1 MNNFKHI
8 GKDFIP
14 HDVVAKVTGTAKYAE
29 DFRADGMVF
38 CRLLTSPMP
47 HARVKHI
54 DAADALKM
62 EGVLGMLTADD
73 IPAGPPGFAPSLTKE
88 PMYVGE
94 PILAV
99 AALSEQAAED
109 AIAAIKIDYEPLPFT
124 HDPLESL
131 FPGGKD
137 ARGDGFNIGMLVGL
151 PMGKLKW
158 SAADF
163 ARVKAGEEM
172 PMGKPAE
179 EWNFGD
185 VEARIQE
192 VQGGV
197 RGTLRHRLARAS
209 QHGAAQ
215 LHGVLAE
222 RQVLRACQ
230 AAEPVVLASGA
241 GADAGHQT
249 RRVGADR
256 RVLRRRLRF
265 QGRGLS
271 LHGDPGLHVEEDRQA
286 GDDAH
291 QPRRGVLPRF
301 GAQCLPGQ
309 PQSGLRRQRQV
320 VSRRCLRGA
329 GQRRAHQL
337 LGLSPAR
344 RCAGAHLPA
353 QCHALAWHTG
363 VHQRADA
370 HGAARPGQNQ
380 LACIMEPLVDRAARE
395 LKLDRVEIRK
405 KNNPVNGALGGMGAD
420 GKRVP
425 VPSAYL
431 RDALDKGSA
440 KFNWAER
447 KKRSGQKNGP
457 RVTGI
462 GVGQAFHPAG
472 FAGFDGLVCIT
483 PDGKLHIHTGVGNLG
498 TFSHSGTSRIAAE
511 VLKVDW
517 DNCVIERGDSRKNL
531 PWNIGQ
537 FGSNTSYT
545 MTRTNYVAAQDALA
559 KLKEIAAKDLGGK
572 PEDYDVDGAKV
583 FAKANP
589 SKSLSYGDAAK
600 RAIALG
606 GKFDGHELPAD
617 INPMTKASATALA
630 GTGLIGVAKDNLPW
644 TGQPSAFAACFI
656 EIELDT
662 ETGMHRIVDLVSV
675 ADCGTVIHPMGVQTQ
690 IKGGAVQGIGMATLE
705 RLVFD
710 PQNGL
715 PANVGLHQQKPAS
728 YLDLPPEM
736 HTDVVDKPD
745 PSNPVGAKGIGEPL
759 MGASASALLCAISD
773 AMGGHVF
780 NRTPVLPDMIVNHF
794 AGRPQ
799 PRKALTINTQ

>member
-47 HARVKHI
+47 HARVKNI
-54 DAADALKM
+54 DAAEALKM
-62 EGVLGMLTADD
+62 EGVLGMLTAED

-109 AIAAIKIDYEPLPFT
+109 AIAKIKIDYEPLPFT

-137 ARGDGFNIGMLVGL
+137 ARSDGFNTGTLAGL
-151 PMGKLKW
+151 PPGKLKW
-158 SAADF
+158 TAADF
-163 ARVKAGEEM
+163 ARVKQGEQL

-185 VEARIQE
+185 VEAEFRKCKVIYDE
-192 VQGGV
+192 PFV
-197 RGTLRHRLARAS
+197 TASLAHHSMEPRSAMAYWQNGKCFVHAS
-209 QHGAAQ
+209 LQSQSFALPPLAQ
-215 LHGVLAE
+215 MLGLKPE
-222 RQVLRACQ
+222 
-230 AAEPVVLASGA
+230 EVVLIAEYCGGGFGSKGSAYPCMVIPAYMSKKLGKPVMMRISRAEEYYLGSARNAFQGNIKVGFDASGKLLA
-241 GADAGHQT
+241 ADVYVVQDSGAHISFWDYRAFGDALALVYQPNAM
-249 RRVGADR
+249 RW
-256 RVLRRRLRF
+256 
-265 QGRGLS
+265 RGL
-271 LHGDPGLHVEEDRQA
+271 PVFTNAPTRTAQ
-286 GDDAH
+286 
-291 QPRRGVLPRF
+291 RG
-301 GAQCLPGQ
+301 
-309 PQSGLRRQRQV
+309 
-320 VSRRCLRGA
+320 
-329 GQRRAHQL
+329 
-337 LGLSPAR
+337 
-344 RCAGAHLPA
+344 
-353 QCHALAWHTG
+353 
-363 VHQRADA
+363 
-370 HGAARPGQNQ
+370 PGQNQ
-380 LACIMEPLVDRAARE
+380 LACIMEPLVDRAARD
-395 LKLDRVEIRK
+395 LKIDRVAIRQ
-405 KNNPVNGALGGMGAD
+405 KNNPVNGSAGSPGPD
-420 GKRVP
+420 GKRGV

-431 RDALDKGSA
+431 RDALDKGKA
-440 KFNWAER
+440 KFKWAER
-447 KKRSGQKNGP
+447 LKRSGQKNGP

-462 GVGQAFHPAG
+462 GVGQAFHPSG
-472 FAGFDGLVCIT
+472 FAGFDGLLCLK
-483 PDGKLHIHTGVGNLG
+483 PDGKLYIHTGVGNLG

-511 VLKVDW
+511 VLKIDW

-545 MTRTNYVAAQDALA
+545 MTRTNYVAAQDMLA
-559 KLKEIAAKDLGGK
+559 KLREIAAQDLGGK
-572 PEDYDVDGAKV
+572 PEDYDVDGTKV
-583 FAKANP
+583 FSK
-589 SKSLSYGDAAK
+589 SGKSLSYADAAK

-606 GKFDGHELPAD
+606 GKFDGHELPKD
-617 INPMTKASATALA
+617 INPMTQASATALA

-644 TGQPSAFAACFI
+644 MGQPSAFAACFI

-675 ADCGTVIHPMGVQTQ
+675 ADCGTVIHPMGLVTQ

-715 PANVGLHQQKPAS
+715 PANVGLHQQKPPS
-728 YLDLPPEM
+728 YLDLPTEM
-736 HTDVVDKPD
+736 FTDAVDKPD

-794 AGRPQ
+794 ADRPQ
-799 PRKALTINTQ
+799 PRKPLSINTQ